1 MKRNPIEIF
10 SEWADLDKDF
20 GMEKNHK
27 ASVDEMLANV
37 SEYKTPY
44 TFIDAGCGNGW
55 VVRSVVKDNLC
66 KKMERGKEEKKKK
79 KIRNKSVYFAFSLWE
94 FD

>member
-44 TFIDAGCGNGW
+44 TFIA
-55 VVRSVVKDNLC
+55 VSYTHQTLPTK
-66 KKMERGKEEKKKK
+66 
-79 KIRNKSVYFAFSLWE
+79 A
-94 FD
+94 

>member
-55 VVRSVVKDNLC
+55 VVRSVVKENFVQVQLQ
-66 KKMERGKEEKKKK
+66 RYSRSLVEK
-79 KIRNKSVYFAFSLWE
+79 
-94 FD
+94 

>member
-27 ASVDEMLANV
+27 ASVGEMLANV
-37 SEYKTPY
+37 SDNKTPY
-44 TFIDAGCGNGW
+44 TFIDATSTR
-55 VVRSVVKDNLC
+55 VIL
-66 KKMERGKEEKKKK
+66 
-79 KIRNKSVYFAFSLWE
+79 
-94 FD
+94 

>member
-44 TFIDAGCGNGW
+44 T
-55 VVRSVVKDNLC
+55 L
-66 KKMERGKEEKKKK
+66 
-79 KIRNKSVYFAFSLWE
+79 SLIHI
-94 FD
+94 